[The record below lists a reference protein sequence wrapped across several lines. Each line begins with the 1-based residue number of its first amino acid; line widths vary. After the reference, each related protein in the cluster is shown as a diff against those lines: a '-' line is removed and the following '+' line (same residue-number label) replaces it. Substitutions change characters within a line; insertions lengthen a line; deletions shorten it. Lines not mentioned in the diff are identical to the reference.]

1 MKKYE
6 WQDSIPDY
14 DPVQCKREA
23 HRRIRRETEGMTDEE
38 VCEYFRKSSERAQK
52 ERAEY
57 RAKHGIE

>member
-6 WQDSIPDY
+6 WQAPIPGY

-23 HRRIRRETEGMTDEE
+23 HARIRKETDGMTDEE
-38 VCEYFRKSSERAQK
+38 VREYFRKSSERAQK

-57 RAKHGIE
+57 RARHGIE